1 MAREESVTP
10 EFLAT
15 VREFRRLLAHHF
27 DIEEVIVGGAGFDST
42 SQHQDRHR
50 QILADI
56 DLMIDQFD
64 TDGSA
69 APRHEAVDHMERVLF
84 DHEIVEDTQYW
95 EFLRDHRTVDVASPL
110 LEWKPEYAIGV
121 DWIDDQHRT
130 LLQILAKVI
139 ACARSADGLDEAGLL
154 LEVFLVHTRR
164 HFADEEH
171 ELVRLGRSVTEHRK
185 HHRGLLDGLTEMT
198 AAAKANPEALASDYL
213 TFWLLD
219 HIRGIDRIDF
229 AVA

>member
-1 MAREESVTP
+1 MAREETVTP

-15 VREFRRLLAHHF
+15 VRDFRRLLAHHF
-27 DIEEVIVGGAGFDST
+27 DIEEIIVGGAGFAST
-42 SQHQDRHR
+42 AQHQDRHR

-56 DLMIDQFD
+56 EAMIDQFD
-64 TDGSA
+64 ADGSA
-69 APRHEAVDHMERVLF
+69 APRHEVVDRMEQVLF

-95 EFLRDHRTVDVASPL
+95 EFLRDHRVGDIASPL
-110 LEWKPEYAIGV
+110 LAWQPEYAIGV
-121 DWIDDQHRT
+121 DWIDAQHHT

-139 ACARSADGLDEAGLL
+139 ECAASAEGHDEAGQSLDA
-154 LEVFLVHTRR
+154 FLAHARR

-171 ELVRLGRSVTEHRK
+171 ELIRQGRSVTEHRL
-185 HHRGLLDGLTEMT
+185 HHQSLLDGLTGMT
-198 AAAKANPEALASDYL
+198 AAAKANPEALAADYL

-229 AVA
+229 ATP